1 MSHKNIIS
9 LREIIDDPK
18 SRKVY
23 LIMDYH
29 SLGTLHDRLNATE
42 NGLSENI
49 VKNYFRSLLSAI
61 HYCHEV
67 QNLAHRDIKP
77 ENLLLNS
84 SPDGDQDDILLSDFG
99 CSEFFLP
106 QNS

>member
-1 MSHKNIIS
+1 MSHRNIIQ

-23 LIMDYH
+23 LIMDFY
-29 SLGTLHDRLNATE
+29 SKGTLLDSLNATE
-42 NGLSENI
+42 NGLPEGL
-49 VKNYFRSLLSAI
+49 VKNYFRSILSAI

-77 ENLLLNS
+77 ANIMIDS
-84 SPDGDQDDILLSDFG
+84 SLDVKHSDILLCDFG

-106 QNS
+106 